1 MLQSDKHLST
11 SSPMTSM
18 SADSSTLLHVSIC
31 VGPSWGQI
39 FFMWFKSLFGG
50 RLHSYDV
57 VLDYGHR
64 EVLLRLNQQAKALG
78 CSSMVNIRI
87 EMIVSFARNNNSSKT
102 SSVEFWRSQQVF
114 VVKWLFPFISEPLL
128 AFFCRFVGV
137 LFVGL
142 MFLWVNVQSG
152 MVLIAEEFRLDVRK
166 KRRTSSLLIA

>member
-1 MLQSDKHLST
+1 MEVYAVVWLIIPIVTTIVFPTLSWAIGNWYQNRLMNALLENEKRGGRMLQSDKHLST

-57 VLDYGHR
+57 VLDYGRR

-87 EMIVSFARNNNSSKT
+87 ETSTVSFARNNNSSKT
-102 SSVEFWRSQQVF
+102 SSVEF
-114 VVKWLFPFISEPLL
+114 L
-128 AFFCRFVGV
+128 AFAT
-137 LFVGL
+137 GL
-142 MFLWVNVQSG
+142 
-152 MVLIAEEFRLDVRK
+152 R
-166 KRRTSSLLIA
+166 

>member
-1 MLQSDKHLST
+1 MEVYAVVWLIIPIVTTIVFPTLSWAIGNWYQNRLMNALLENEKRGGKMLQSDMHLST

-57 VLDYGHR
+57 VLDYGRR

-87 EMIVSFARNNNSSKT
+87 ETSTVSFARNNNSSKT
-102 SSVEFWRSQQVF
+102 SSVEF
-114 VVKWLFPFISEPLL
+114 L
-128 AFFCRFVGV
+128 AFAT
-137 LFVGL
+137 GL
-142 MFLWVNVQSG
+142 
-152 MVLIAEEFRLDVRK
+152 R
-166 KRRTSSLLIA
+166 

>member
-1 MLQSDKHLST
+1 MDVYVVVWLIIPIVTTIVLPTLSWAIGNWYQNRLMNALLENEKRGGKMLQSEMHLST

-57 VLDYGHR
+57 VLDYGRR

-87 EMIVSFARNNNSSKT
+87 ETSTVSFARNNNSSKT
-102 SSVEFWRSQQVF
+102 SSVEF
-114 VVKWLFPFISEPLL
+114 L
-128 AFFCRFVGV
+128 AFAT
-137 LFVGL
+137 GL
-142 MFLWVNVQSG
+142 RQ
-152 MVLIAEEFRLDVRK
+152 
-166 KRRTSSLLIA
+166 

>member
-1 MLQSDKHLST
+1 MEVYAVVWLIIPIVTTIVFPTLSWAIGNWYQNRLMNALLENEKRGGKMLQSDKHLST

-57 VLDYGHR
+57 VLDYGRR

-87 EMIVSFARNNNSSKT
+87 ETSTVSFARNNNSSKT
-102 SSVEFWRSQQVF
+102 SSVEF
-114 VVKWLFPFISEPLL
+114 L
-128 AFFCRFVGV
+128 AFAT
-137 LFVGL
+137 GL
-142 MFLWVNVQSG
+142 
-152 MVLIAEEFRLDVRK
+152 R
-166 KRRTSSLLIA
+166 

>member
-1 MLQSDKHLST
+1 MDVYVVVWLIIPIVTTIVLPTFSWAIGNWYQNRLMNALLENEKRGGKMLQSDMHLST

-57 VLDYGHR
+57 VLDYGRR

-87 EMIVSFARNNNSSKT
+87 ETSTVSFARNNNSSKT
-102 SSVEFWRSQQVF
+102 SSVEF
-114 VVKWLFPFISEPLL
+114 L
-128 AFFCRFVGV
+128 AFAT
-137 LFVGL
+137 GL
-142 MFLWVNVQSG
+142 RQ
-152 MVLIAEEFRLDVRK
+152 
-166 KRRTSSLLIA
+166 

>member
-1 MLQSDKHLST
+1 
-11 SSPMTSM
+11 
-18 SADSSTLLHVSIC
+18 
-31 VGPSWGQI
+31 
-39 FFMWFKSLFGG
+39 MWFKSLFGG

-57 VLDYGHR
+57 VLDYGRR

-87 EMIVSFARNNNSSKT
+87 KRRPFPLHETTTAARPLRLSS
-102 SSVEFWRSQQVF
+102 WRSQQVF
-114 VVKWLFPFISEPLL
+114 VSEVVIPFISEPLL

-152 MVLIAEEFRLDVRK
+152 MVLIAEEFSTESLRK

>member
-1 MLQSDKHLST
+1 MEVYAVVWLIIPIVTTIVFPTLSWAIGNWYQNRLMSALLENEKRGGKMLQSDKHLST

-57 VLDYGHR
+57 VLDYGRR

-87 EMIVSFARNNNSSKT
+87 ETSTVSFARNNNSSKT
-102 SSVEFWRSQQVF
+102 SSVEF
-114 VVKWLFPFISEPLL
+114 L
-128 AFFCRFVGV
+128 AFAT
-137 LFVGL
+137 GL
-142 MFLWVNVQSG
+142 
-152 MVLIAEEFRLDVRK
+152 R
-166 KRRTSSLLIA
+166 